1 MRSCSY
7 HSAFSFSFLLKAFMK
22 SLIKRYKA
30 EFQTDE
36 EETRPVV
43 AGRSSEERLVEALLQ
58 ATTKRPTALEHIDM
72 YKEMAQLNLD
82 AHFPIAS
89 WPPTNATRKLA
100 TKMRRLVKAG
110 VPRPFI
116 AVDLRE

>member
-1 MRSCSY
+1 
-7 HSAFSFSFLLKAFMK
+7 MK

-30 EFQTDE
+30 EFQTDVE
-36 EETRPVV
+36 EAKPVV

-58 ATTKRPTALEHIDM
+58 ATTKKPTALEHIDM

-89 WPPTNATRKLA
+89 WPGLSETSRCC
-100 TKMRRLVKAG
+100 
-110 VPRPFI
+110 
-116 AVDLRE
+116 LR